1 MNLNK
6 TDILN
11 REIRVERYIAKKK
24 TKPANEQKSP
34 VKGKGSKGGKV
45 KGQGKKGKG
54 GKTGKDGKKKEFVGA
69 KSTTKK
75 TVRVLIALA
84 FPNIV

>member
-1 MNLNK
+1 MKLNK

-24 TKPANEQKSP
+24 AKAANEEKSP
-34 VKGKGSKGGKV
+34 VKGKAGKGGKV
-45 KGQGKKGKG
+45 KGKKAKDGKIIKE
-54 GKTGKDGKKKEFVGA
+54 GKKKEFVGA

-75 TVRVLIALA
+75 TVRVIAFAL
-84 FPNIV
+84 PSIVY